1 MTLPDSLKN
10 RVLDAARQVPSP
22 PRTGRLPSVGTG
34 AALAALAMLG
44 VLLLAGGPGHAAG
57 RPTAI
62 GAWVVLGLA
71 ALAAMATWLVV
82 PPRRSML
89 PPPTS
94 RLLAIVVGV
103 PLVVAAWLLAWHAAY
118 DDPFT
123 RTGLRCFALT
133 VAAAPWPFA
142 ALLLAGPRF
151 TPNRP
156 WLVGGALGAVAGAW
170 AAVVVE
176 LWCPLA
182 DPGHVAI
189 GHALPLVALAAA
201 GAFVGGR
208 LLRSPRVTSVGPVGR

>member
-22 PRTGRLPSVGTG
+22 PRTGRFPSVGTG

-44 VLLLAGGPGHAAG
+44 VLFLAGGPGHASG
-57 RPTAI
+57 RPTAV
-62 GAWVVLGLA
+62 GAWVVVGLA
-71 ALAAMATWLVV
+71 ALAALVTWLVV

-103 PLVVAAWLLAWHAAY
+103 PLIVAAWLLAWHAAY

-133 VAAAPWPFA
+133 LASAPWPFA

-151 TPNRP
+151 APDRP

-170 AAVVVE
+170 AAIVVE

-182 DPGHVAI
+182 DPAHVAI
-189 GHALPLVALAAA
+189 GHALPLVALVGV
-201 GAFVGGR
+201 GALTGGWWLR
-208 LLRSPRVTSVGPVGR
+208 LRRVEGTRP

>member
-10 RVLDAARQVPSP
+10 RVFDAARQVPSP
-22 PRTGRLPSVGTG
+22 PRAGRLPSVGTG

-62 GAWVVLGLA
+62 GAWVVVGLV
-71 ALAAMATWLVV
+71 ALAAVGTWLVA
-82 PPRRSML
+82 PSGRSML

-103 PLVVAAWLLAWHAAY
+103 PLIVAAWLLAWHAAY
-118 DDPFT
+118 DDPFA

-133 VAAAPWPFA
+133 AAAAPWPFA

-151 TPNRP
+151 APSQP

-189 GHALPLVALAAA
+189 GHALPLVALVFV
-201 GAFVGGR
+201 GALLGGR
-208 LLRSPRVTSVGPVGR
+208 LFRVRRVVAG